1 MYFYILLDYLC
12 LLGSFGSYRAQCMGY
27 KALKRIKK
35 AQKAIRSRDMDLDLW
50 SKIAQRIEKGHIGP
64 KNGSIYV
71 LYYITGQGLTKLP
84 KSKYFNF

>member
-1 MYFYILLDYLC
+1 
-12 LLGSFGSYRAQCMGY
+12 
-27 KALKRIKK
+27 
-35 AQKAIRSRDMDLDLW
+35 MDLDLW